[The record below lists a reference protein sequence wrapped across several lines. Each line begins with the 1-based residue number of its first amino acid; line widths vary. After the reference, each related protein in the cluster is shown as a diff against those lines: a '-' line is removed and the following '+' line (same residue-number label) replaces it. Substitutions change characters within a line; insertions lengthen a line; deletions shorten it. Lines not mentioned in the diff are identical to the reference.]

1 MSMPPPGVPAS
12 HPLRVAFQGETGAY
26 SEKAARELLGPR
38 IVTRPYESFEDAFK
52 AVASREVD
60 YAVVPIENSLGGS
73 IHANFDLLLRYDLH
87 IIAEHEFRVEHSLLA
102 LPGVKREAIKRV
114 MSHPQALAQCDNY
127 LRQWDSKY
135 GKVVREA
142 TYDTAGSAKMIRER
156 GLTDCAAI
164 ASDLA
169 GQTYGLDVVET
180 NIEDHDNN
188 FTRFLLL
195 SRQSVSSLIPPNT
208 PAKTSVVFVLPNE
221 AGALYKALACFSLRD
236 IDFCKIES
244 RPTSVKLLQ
253 FLQFQRQSNAYNP
266 NARPGAAAAA
276 AAAALAKSESD
287 SDSTGGTGVGGLAA
301 GGGALRVPS
310 STASQHD
317 LPRFQ
322 YTFYLDFLASEF
334 DDCAQNAL
342 LHLREQ
348 SHYVRVL
355 GSYPKGSAL
364 LGPVKSAIEKLSK
377 IPVTT
382 EFPAVNVVS
391 SASRNKPEPLKIGI
405 VGFGKFGQFLARTF
419 AKNHRVFA
427 LDKDDMSAVAKD
439 IGCEFFPLYDTAP
452 FAKVNCDVIIMAV
465 SIISFEEVLRLLPR
479 DLFKGKLV
487 VDVLSVKVHAKKTML
502 TLLPEDCD
510 VLCTHPMFGP
520 ESGRYGWGGLPFLY
534 NKVRVADFQR

>member
-1 MSMPPPGVPAS
+1 M
-12 HPLRVAFQGETGAY
+12 
-26 SEKAARELLGPR
+26 
-38 IVTRPYESFEDAFK
+38 
-52 AVASREVD
+52 
-60 YAVVPIENSLGGS
+60 
-73 IHANFDLLLRYDLH
+73 
-87 IIAEHEFRVEHSLLA
+87 
-102 LPGVKREAIKRV
+102 
-114 MSHPQALAQCDNY
+114 
-127 LRQWDSKY
+127 
-135 GKVVREA
+135 
-142 TYDTAGSAKMIRER
+142 
-156 GLTDCAAI
+156 
-164 ASDLA
+164 
-169 GQTYGLDVVET
+169 
-180 NIEDHDNN
+180 
-188 FTRFLLL
+188 
-195 SRQSVSSLIPPNT
+195 
-208 PAKTSVVFVLPNE
+208 
-221 AGALYKALACFSLRD
+221 
-236 IDFCKIES
+236 
-244 RPTSVKLLQ
+244 
-253 FLQFQRQSNAYNP
+253 
-266 NARPGAAAAA
+266 
-276 AAAALAKSESD
+276 
-287 SDSTGGTGVGGLAA
+287 AA